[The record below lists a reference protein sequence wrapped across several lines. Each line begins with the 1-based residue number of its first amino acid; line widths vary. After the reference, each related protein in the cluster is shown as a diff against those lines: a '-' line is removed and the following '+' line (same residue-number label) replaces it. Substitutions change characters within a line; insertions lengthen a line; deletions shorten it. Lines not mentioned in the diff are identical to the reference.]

1 MRKTVLASALLA
13 SFVAAPAVSFAE
25 DAAPAAPAFT
35 SNVTLASEYIYRGIG
50 QTNRKPAI
58 QGGFDYAHSSGL
70 YVGTWASNVSW
81 LSDQAAGT
89 ISSSLE
95 WDFYGG
101 YKTAIDDFGIDVG
114 VLQYYYPGT
123 GYGNPLAAQ
132 DKCGDINMFDQN
144 FVHLVLYIEFAQNY
158 QTLYITFFK
167 KMISIT

>member
-70 YVGTWASNVSW
+70 YVGTWASN
-81 LSDQAAGT
+81 
-89 ISSSLE
+89 
-95 WDFYGG
+95 
-101 YKTAIDDFGIDVG
+101 
-114 VLQYYYPGT
+114 
-123 GYGNPLAAQ
+123 
-132 DKCGDINMFDQN
+132 
-144 FVHLVLYIEFAQNY
+144 
-158 QTLYITFFK
+158 
-167 KMISIT
+167 